1 MTAKLLIPVDDSE
14 IAQRAIDFAAQHQS
28 TDNPPEV
35 VLIDVRRDPEFHGEI
50 SAQGYELLERVK
62 RDHQE
67 RVLAKSLAYAER
79 SGLKN
84 VAVAAAQG
92 SPGDE
97 IVRAAKQRGV
107 DHILMGTHGRGSMGG
122 LLLGSV
128 AHRVLHLAP
137 MPVTLVK

>member
-1 MTAKLLIPVDDSE
+1 MTAKLLIPVDDSD
-14 IAQRAIDFAAQHQS
+14 IAQRAIEFAAQHQR
-28 TDNPPEV
+28 NGHPPEV
-35 VLIDVRRDPEFHGEI
+35 VLINVRRDPEYRGEI
-50 SAQGYELLERVK
+50 SPQDYELLERTK
-62 RDHQE
+62 RDVQQ

-79 SGLKN
+79 IGLKN

-128 AHRVLHLAP
+128 AHRVVHLAP

>member
-1 MTAKLLIPVDDSE
+1 M
-14 IAQRAIDFAAQHQS
+14 
-28 TDNPPEV
+28 
-35 VLIDVRRDPEFHGEI
+35 VLINVRRDPEFHGEI
-50 SAQGYELLERVK
+50 SSQGYELLERVK
-62 RDHQE
+62 REHQE
-67 RVLAKSLAYAER
+67 RVLSKSLAYAER

-97 IVRAAKQRGV
+97 IVRAAKQRGI
-107 DHILMGTHGRGSMGG
+107 DHILMGTHGRGSMGA

>member
-1 MTAKLLIPVDDSE
+1 MTHKLLIPVDDSE
-14 IAQRAIDFAAQHQS
+14 IAQRAIDFAVQQQRNG
-28 TDNPPEV
+28 NPPEV
-35 VLIDVRRDPEFHGEI
+35 VLINVRRDPEYQGEI
-50 SAQGYELLERVK
+50 SPQDYEVLERTK
-62 RDHQE
+62 RDVQQ

-79 SGLKN
+79 IGLKN
-84 VAVAAAQG
+84 VAAAAAQG

-107 DHILMGTHGRGSMGG
+107 DHILMGTHGRSTMGG

-128 AHRVLHLAP
+128 AHRVVHLAP

>member
-1 MTAKLLIPVDDSE
+1 MTAKLLIPVDDSD
-14 IAQRAIDFAAQHQS
+14 IAQRAIDFAAQHQRNG
-28 TDNPPEV
+28 NPPEV
-35 VLIDVRRDPEFHGEI
+35 VLINVRRDPEFHGEI
-50 SAQGYELLERVK
+50 SPQDYERLERAK
-62 RDHQE
+62 REVQQ

-79 SGLKN
+79 IGLKN
-84 VAVAAAQG
+84 VAVDAAQG

-107 DHILMGTHGRGSMGG
+107 DHILMGTHGRGSVGS

-128 AHRVLHLAP
+128 AHRVVHLAP